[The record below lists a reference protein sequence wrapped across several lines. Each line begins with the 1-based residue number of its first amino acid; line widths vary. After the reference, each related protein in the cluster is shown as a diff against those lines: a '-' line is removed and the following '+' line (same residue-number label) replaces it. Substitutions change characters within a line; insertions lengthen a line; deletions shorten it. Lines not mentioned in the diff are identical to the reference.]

1 MSWWTRCW
9 RFAEFRGFSAGRG
22 GNERHAHRRRGCRV
36 RRVSCHR
43 VCGVSPPRSFVAKK
57 RSRGFRTAEVQEQR
71 KQVWRFQRVADFG
84 ERHRS
89 VGCGDVD
96 ADASASGC
104 EVRGAFAATLEERH
118 RSVGCGDVDADA
130 SASGCEV
137 RGAFTATLEERHRS
151 VGRGG
156 VDAEDSAGG
165 CEVRG
170 AVAATLRNAFATVP
184 RNAGVT
190 HRTRLGGFPA
200 WFAARAV
207 GRAGGRADA
216 AVVVSAAVDVHA
228 DADSDAGTYAGAWT
242 DTGAGTGT
250 YSGSSSGSGFAVS
263 TLAVSDAEPKRS
275 LPRVF
280 PPTAFAAFGDGTP
293 GGPSTPP
300 TETRQVPHSVRAV
313 ISTPFGANADSMAA
327 PASQTASPL
336 NNSY

>member
-104 EVRGAFAATLEERH
+104 EVRGAF
-118 RSVGCGDVDADA
+118 
-130 SASGCEV
+130 
-137 RGAFTATLEERHRS
+137 TATLEERHRS

-200 WFAARAV
+200 WFAARAG

-280 PPTAFAAFGDGTP
+280 PPTGFRRVRRRDAGGSQHTADGDAPGTAFGACRDIHAVRCQRRFDG
-293 GGPSTPP
+293 
-300 TETRQVPHSVRAV
+300 RAGV
-313 ISTPFGANADSMAA
+313 ANGVAVK
-327 PASQTASPL
+327 Q
-336 NNSY
+336 

>member
-22 GNERHAHRRRGCRV
+22 GNERHAYRRRGCRV

-71 KQVWRFQRVADFG
+71 KQVWRFQRVADFE

-89 VGCGDVD
+89 VGCGNVD

-118 RSVGCGDVDADA
+118 RSVG
-130 SASGCEV
+130 
-137 RGAFTATLEERHRS
+137 
-151 VGRGG
+151 RGG
-156 VDAEDSAGG
+156 VDADDSAGG